1 MLNFIFI
8 RIIRWS
14 TGLLLVLLVSYAMM
28 FYGGGDPIKQ
38 MFLDELGNTQYLD
51 QTMIDSERDKF
62 GLNDPFI
69 IQFKRYIFNVLQGD
83 WGTSFRSQRPVL
95 EMIKPRLWI
104 SMQLG
109 FAATIVMA
117 ILGIPLG
124 IIASL
129 NHNKWLDLSI
139 IGTIITLNAIPVFVT
154 GPILLLF
161 FVLVVPIMNVPYG
174 WDGIL
179 NTQVI
184 LPIAVIVISTIP
196 IILRQTRASMLEIMN
211 EDYVRT
217 ARAKGLSEKKVILKH
232 ILKPALTPVITS
244 LGLVM
249 ITLVNGA
256 LFVELIFNIPG
267 FGKMSIDAI
276 WDVDHPLIMSTVLV
290 GTLIVMFSNLVV
302 DIIYFF
308 LDPRIADR

>member
-1 MLNFIFI
+1 MFYFIFI
-8 RIIRWS
+8 RMIRWS
-14 TGLLLVLLVSYAMM
+14 TGLFLVLFVSYSMM

-51 QTMIDSERDKF
+51 QSMIDSEREKF
-62 GLNDPFI
+62 GLNDPLF
-69 IQFKRYIFNVLQGD
+69 IQFNRYLLNVLQGD

-104 SMQLG
+104 SIQLG
-109 FAATIVMA
+109 FAATLFMA

-124 IIASL
+124 IVASL
-129 NHNKWLDLSI
+129 YHNKWLDLSI
-139 IGTIITLNAIPVFVT
+139 IGTIITINAIPVFVT

-161 FVLVVPIMNVPYG
+161 FVLVVPVMNVPYG
-174 WDGIL
+174 WNGIF
-179 NTQVI
+179 NSQVI
-184 LPIAVIVISTIP
+184 LPVIVITISTIP
-196 IILRQTRASMLEIMN
+196 IILRQTRSSMLEIMN

-217 ARAKGLSEKKVILKH
+217 ARAKGLSEQIIIFKH
-232 ILKPALTPVITS
+232 ILKPALAPVVTS

-249 ITLVNGA
+249 ITLINGA

-276 WDVDHPLIMSTVLV
+276 RDVDHPLIMSTVLV

-302 DIIYFF
+302 DVFYYL
-308 LDPRIADR
+308 LDPRIANE

>member
-1 MLNFIFI
+1 MFYFIFI
-8 RIIRWS
+8 RMIRWS
-14 TGLLLVLLVSYAMM
+14 TGLFLVLFVSYSMM

-51 QTMIDSERDKF
+51 QSMIDSERDKF
-62 GLNDPFI
+62 GLNDPLF
-69 IQFKRYIFNVLQGD
+69 IQFNRYLLNVLQGD

-104 SMQLG
+104 SIQLG
-109 FAATIVMA
+109 FAATLFMA

-124 IIASL
+124 IVASL
-129 NHNKWLDLSI
+129 YHNKWLDLSI
-139 IGTIITLNAIPVFVT
+139 IGTIITINAIPVFVT

-161 FVLVVPIMNVPYG
+161 FVLVVPVMNVPYG
-174 WDGIL
+174 WNGIF
-179 NTQVI
+179 NSQVI
-184 LPIAVIVISTIP
+184 LPVIVITISTIP
-196 IILRQTRASMLEIMN
+196 IILRQTRSSMLEIMN

-217 ARAKGLSEKKVILKH
+217 ARAKGLSEQIIIFKH
-232 ILKPALTPVITS
+232 ILKPALAPVVTS

-249 ITLVNGA
+249 ITLINGA

-276 WDVDHPLIMSTVLV
+276 RDVDHPLIMSTVLV

-302 DIIYFF
+302 DVIYYL
-308 LDPRIADR
+308 LDPRIANE

>member
-1 MLNFIFI
+1 
-8 RIIRWS
+8 
-14 TGLLLVLLVSYAMM
+14 MM

-51 QTMIDSERDKF
+51 QSMIDSEREKF
-62 GLNDPFI
+62 GLNDPLF
-69 IQFKRYIFNVLQGD
+69 IQFNRYLLNVLQGD

-104 SMQLG
+104 SIQLG
-109 FAATIVMA
+109 FAATLFMA

-124 IIASL
+124 IVASL
-129 NHNKWLDLSI
+129 YHNKWLDLSI
-139 IGTIITLNAIPVFVT
+139 IGTIITINAIPVFVT

-161 FVLVVPIMNVPYG
+161 FVLVVPVMNVPYG
-174 WDGIL
+174 WNGIF
-179 NTQVI
+179 NSQVI
-184 LPIAVIVISTIP
+184 LPVIVITISTIP
-196 IILRQTRASMLEIMN
+196 IILRQTRSSMLEIMN

-217 ARAKGLSEKKVILKH
+217 ARAKGLSEQIIIFKH
-232 ILKPALTPVITS
+232 ILKPALAPVVTS

-249 ITLVNGA
+249 ITLINGA

-276 WDVDHPLIMSTVLV
+276 RDVDHPLIMSTVLV

-302 DIIYFF
+302 DVIYYL
-308 LDPRIADR
+308 LDPRIANE

>member
-1 MLNFIFI
+1 M
-8 RIIRWS
+8 IRWS
-14 TGLLLVLLVSYAMM
+14 TGLFLVLFVSYSMM

-51 QTMIDSERDKF
+51 QSMIDSEREKF
-62 GLNDPFI
+62 GLNDPLF
-69 IQFKRYIFNVLQGD
+69 IQFNRYLLNVLQGD

-104 SMQLG
+104 SIQLG
-109 FAATIVMA
+109 FAATLFMA

-124 IIASL
+124 IVASL
-129 NHNKWLDLSI
+129 YHNKWLDLSI
-139 IGTIITLNAIPVFVT
+139 IGTIITINAIPVFVT

-161 FVLVVPIMNVPYG
+161 FVLVVPVMNVPYG
-174 WDGIL
+174 WNGIF
-179 NTQVI
+179 NSQVI
-184 LPIAVIVISTIP
+184 LPVIVITISTIP
-196 IILRQTRASMLEIMN
+196 IILRQTRSSMLEIMN

-217 ARAKGLSEKKVILKH
+217 ARAKGLSEQIIIFKH
-232 ILKPALTPVITS
+232 ILKPALAPVVTS

-249 ITLVNGA
+249 ITLINGA

-276 WDVDHPLIMSTVLV
+276 RDVDHPLIMSTVLV

-302 DIIYFF
+302 DVIYYL
-308 LDPRIADR
+308 LDPRIANE

>member
-1 MLNFIFI
+1 MFYFIFI
-8 RIIRWS
+8 RMIRWS
-14 TGLLLVLLVSYAMM
+14 TGLFLVLFVSYSMM

-51 QTMIDSERDKF
+51 QSMIDSEREKF
-62 GLNDPFI
+62 GLNDPLF
-69 IQFKRYIFNVLQGD
+69 IQFNRYLLNVLQGD

-104 SMQLG
+104 SIQLG
-109 FAATIVMA
+109 FAATLFMA

-124 IIASL
+124 IVASL
-129 NHNKWLDLSI
+129 YHNKWLDLSI
-139 IGTIITLNAIPVFVT
+139 IGTIITINAIPVFVT

-161 FVLVVPIMNVPYG
+161 FVLVVPVMNVPYG
-174 WDGIL
+174 WNGIF
-179 NTQVI
+179 NSQVI
-184 LPIAVIVISTIP
+184 LPVIVITISTIP
-196 IILRQTRASMLEIMN
+196 IILRQTRSSMLEIMN

-217 ARAKGLSEKKVILKH
+217 ARAKGLSEQIIIFKH
-232 ILKPALTPVITS
+232 ILKPALAPVVTS

-249 ITLVNGA
+249 ITLINGA

-276 WDVDHPLIMSTVLV
+276 RDVDHPLIMSTVLV

-302 DIIYFF
+302 DVIYYL
-308 LDPRIADR
+308 LDPRIANE